1 MSWAESKTQNNS
13 SIGAPDGAAAADA
26 AAVEHVGRGRLAQEY
41 IVGHLGRVPL
51 AKMHYEAQKVIDA
64 WENEDDR
71 LRQAHIKKLKKNAE
85 NLPILKGI
93 WEEIINDPDRHR
105 AVMSKALEVIGHYQD
120 IYGNLEDD
128 LTATEIWER
137 MPELNKLSLAFYIV
151 SGYCNDIGSR
161 SCDIAAY
168 QALKSIKNGGF
179 FFGKKKTRKRRK
191 KKSRKKKKKK
201 QTRKKKDRKWTDTTY
216 PYRNITA
223 RDAIKDFLRL
233 RKLAQGDINPRSTIG
248 NSAVD
253 YGTEKARRKTKYRNR
268 SFVELWKNK
277 ERREKMLKFA
287 KRLHKLNNPGNIH
300 GAIRSAIDLQW
311 GTVNTMRA
319 AAAIHMYKKYDATR
333 VLDFTAGWGARMVAA
348 MALDID
354 YIGIDSNKSL
364 KPGYEKIIKLL
375 KPYTKSKVK
384 MYWQEAQTVDL
395 SKVGKYDYV
404 FTSPPY
410 EYLEVYENMT
420 NYEKKGDRIR
430 QPSSSQKIKMEDSAK
445 FYDEFLVPTLKN
457 AYKHL
462 PRNKFICLNM
472 PDIMYDKIKKRW
484 KKVTKCEDYS
494 IVKRTGGPT
503 GKDNRRGKELIF
515 CWKKR

>member
-1 MSWAESKTQNNS
+1 MAESKTQNNT
-13 SIGAPDGAAAADA
+13 SIGAAAADA
-26 AAVEHVGRGRLAQEY
+26 DDVGSGVL
-41 IVGHLGRVPL
+41 LGTNLQWNGQLGSVNAL
-51 AKMHYEAQKVIDA
+51 EAQRAAKAVIDA
-64 WENEDDR
+64 WEYEEFYER
-71 LRQAHIKKLKKNAE
+71 KRAEIAELFTEKKTINAE
-85 NLPILKGI
+85 AMRSI
-93 WEEIINDPDRHR
+93 WEQLITQENKEVWYPIAVAVLQKYAEGITTWNGWSTQQKLNFIYYIFVTKACDDIDSDDCQLLVTNINLQRQ
-105 AVMSKALEVIGHYQD
+105 G
-120 IYGNLEDD
+120 
-128 LTATEIWER
+128 
-137 MPELNKLSLAFYIV
+137 
-151 SGYCNDIGSR
+151 
-161 SCDIAAY
+161 
-168 QALKSIKNGGF
+168 GGF

-191 KKSRKKKKKK
+191 KKSRRKKKKK

-248 NSAVD
+248 NSVVD

-375 KPYTKSKVK
+375 QPYTKSKVK

-484 KKVTKCEDYS
+484 KKVTRCEDYS

>member
-26 AAVEHVGRGRLAQEY
+26 ADAADVGRGRLAQEY

-179 FFGKKKTRKRRK
+179 FFGKKKT
-191 KKSRKKKKKK
+191 
-201 QTRKKKDRKWTDTTY
+201 
-216 PYRNITA
+216 
-223 RDAIKDFLRL
+223 
-233 RKLAQGDINPRSTIG
+233 G
-248 NSAVD
+248 
-253 YGTEKARRKTKYRNR
+253 
-268 SFVELWKNK
+268 
-277 ERREKMLKFA
+277 
-287 KRLHKLNNPGNIH
+287 
-300 GAIRSAIDLQW
+300 
-311 GTVNTMRA
+311 
-319 AAAIHMYKKYDATR
+319 
-333 VLDFTAGWGARMVAA
+333 
-348 MALDID
+348 
-354 YIGIDSNKSL
+354 
-364 KPGYEKIIKLL
+364 
-375 KPYTKSKVK
+375 
-384 MYWQEAQTVDL
+384 
-395 SKVGKYDYV
+395 
-404 FTSPPY
+404 
-410 EYLEVYENMT
+410 
-420 NYEKKGDRIR
+420 
-430 QPSSSQKIKMEDSAK
+430 
-445 FYDEFLVPTLKN
+445 
-457 AYKHL
+457 
-462 PRNKFICLNM
+462 
-472 PDIMYDKIKKRW
+472 
-484 KKVTKCEDYS
+484 
-494 IVKRTGGPT
+494 
-503 GKDNRRGKELIF
+503 
-515 CWKKR
+515 